1 MACTRHFLL
10 VSLFYSVV
18 RAFYVLAESGI
29 KIDVVQVPEQ
39 CDILAKVHDI
49 VSIHYTFHLEDP
61 SGSGLK

>member
-1 MACTRHFLL
+1 M
-10 VSLFYSVV
+10 V
-18 RAFYVLAESGI
+18 RASYVLAESGI